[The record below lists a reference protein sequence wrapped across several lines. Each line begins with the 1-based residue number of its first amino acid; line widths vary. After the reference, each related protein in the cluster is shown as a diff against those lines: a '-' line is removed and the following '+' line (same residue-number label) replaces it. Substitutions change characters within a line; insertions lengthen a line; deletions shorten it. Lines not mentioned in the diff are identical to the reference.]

1 MVVSAEQAR
10 QKAEAR
16 RQRILAKSAERLD
29 MASNGMASKEVEH
42 SVPLSP
48 VRRRRNQ
55 NKKKKTV
62 EKLRLTLHA
71 TKLKNVA
78 GLGKGISDPY
88 ANVTLVASG
97 RELNLGQTEV
107 IKNSLH
113 PTWTSSFLLDYNKG
127 EKMSIE
133 VSVVDEVTKGN
144 DIPMGCKLSSI
155 CMQCRQPAAFEIGD
169 ILGSQGSIKGKE
181 LKEGGMLYAR
191 ISKVPSR
198 SAGELTL
205 CLKGKKLRN
214 VEVSKSDPLFELCRT
229 YDGGESWTP
238 VYRSEHVVNNLN
250 PDWKAASIDV
260 NALCD
265 GDLKREIKLAIFDYE
280 RKGENKPL
288 GAFYTTV
295 NDLIQRENCE
305 LIHNGNGSKAHGTIF
320 VHECKITGAEPE
332 EVKPPEEE
340 DEAAAAAKI
349 AQEAAAAEASRRA
362 IEDAEAAKKAEEE
375 RAAAKKAQEAAA
387 AEAEARRRDIEDTEA
402 ARKAATKEAMPSNK
416 KGKPPKDPSIKTTAT
431 TTTGTTTTS
440 YTATSHNDASSRD
453 GGKSTTSS
461 TVNSTSS
468 KKSQAVNFLSAYEEM
483 IRQQDHEYDVT
494 TKHLRGVFD
503 RVQYLGRSNDKNKA
517 PQDGR
522 GHGEILTYSQI
533 RRCLLRTGIT
543 WNRSLPAL
551 IDDDISVTSFN
562 SSSVASSGCG
572 GPFHTGGRKRDI
584 ITTDAQL
591 IMLLTAL
598 IVDRVKERTFGLIR
612 PFGPDT
618 TLYKEDINQEGAA
631 TGGGDG
637 LLPSSKRSGLS
648 AKGRSMRENNTKEG
662 LDENEIKS
670 LIQSK
675 DSRLAMLIK
684 EHEEEMDV
692 LAKGME
698 SLRSK
703 HARTRKLIK
712 LRRGLLFVG
721 AIILGVGVLTLVVSR
736 EHQRRVDV
744 ADGIAT
750 FREAEMKANAKTI
763 AKLSGRR
770 DVLGRK
776 VGDTEGTMRYL
787 VNRNEGIDAS
797 IEELEAEIERVDMR
811 HLIDV
816 AELQRCEVQKGELGE
831 VLTEESARMKE
842 MEEELGWCRSRSRLM
857 EKELNTLEH
866 ASTDEIVVEDP
877 VIALNLDM
885 KYNKSTRHAVT
896 VRQAYSA
903 AAGLVVST
911 MIRQLLPVAIKLFVP
926 KPVQIIV
933 EAPTRSRFFPWL
945 RRSKRTELAVVDGV
959 FGGSIAY
966 LVIRAIALFV
976 LP

>member
-1 MVVSAEQAR
+1 
-10 QKAEAR
+10 
-16 RQRILAKSAERLD
+16 
-29 MASNGMASKEVEH
+29 
-42 SVPLSP
+42 
-48 VRRRRNQ
+48 
-55 NKKKKTV
+55 
-62 EKLRLTLHA
+62 
-71 TKLKNVA
+71 
-78 GLGKGISDPY
+78 
-88 ANVTLVASG
+88 
-97 RELNLGQTEV
+97 
-107 IKNSLH
+107 
-113 PTWTSSFLLDYNKG
+113 
-127 EKMSIE
+127 
-133 VSVVDEVTKGN
+133 
-144 DIPMGCKLSSI
+144 
-155 CMQCRQPAAFEIGD
+155 
-169 ILGSQGSIKGKE
+169 
-181 LKEGGMLYAR
+181 MLYAR

-205 CLKGKKLRN
+205 CLKGKDLRN
-214 VEVSKSDPLFELCRT
+214 VEISKSDPLFELCRT

-238 VYRSEHVVNNLN
+238 VYRSEHVTNDLN

-295 NDLIQRENCE
+295 NDLMQSGNSE
-305 LIHNGNGSKAHGTIF
+305 LIHSGNGSKAHGTIF

-332 EVKPPEEE
+332 DVKPPEENDVAE
-340 DEAAAAAKI
+340 EEEAAAGAKI
-349 AQEAAAAEASRRA
+349 
-362 IEDAEAAKKAEEE
+362 
-375 RAAAKKAQEAAA
+375 AQEAAA
-387 AEAEARRRDIEDTEA
+387 AEAEARRRDIEEAEAAKKAGEERAAAKKAQEAAAIEAEARRRDIEDAEA

-431 TTTGTTTTS
+431 NTTGTTTTS

-562 SSSVASSGCG
+562 SSSVASSGSG

-591 IMLLTAL
+591 IMLITAL
-598 IVDRVKERTFGLIR
+598 VEAEERYRAEKSADNNNDEVDRDRRGIYFPEFVQCYQLIVAGMQSLQVLEVGEDAIKAQIVDRVKERTFGLIR

-662 LDENEIKS
+662 LDENEIKL

-721 AIILGVGVLTLVVSR
+721 AIILGVGVLTLVVTR

-763 AKLSGRR
+763 AKLSGKR

-816 AELQRCEVQKGELGE
+816 AELQRCGVQKGELGE

-842 MEEELGWCRSRSRLM
+842 MEEELGWCESRSRLM